1 MDEHRERRGVRAGR
15 HAREGESTRARPAPS
30 ASPAPPAPQPI
41 VIARPDP
48 VVPARGALL
57 AGRYRLTTRLS
68 AGTADVWRA
77 EDELLGRAVALKLAV
92 AATQGSAAAGRLL
105 SEARALAAVRHPNI
119 VALHDVLT
127 GTWGTALVL
136 EVLPGET
143 LAARLSRD
151 GPVSAP
157 IAISVAMQLAA
168 ALEAVHQAGLVHRD
182 VKPGN
187 VIIRPDGAVRLIDF
201 GIARP
206 AGDRHGL
213 TPAGKVEGTLRSI
226 SPEQLAGG
234 AVTPATDLFGL
245 GTVLF
250 ELLEGRPPFDATDPE
265 RLTRLHRLGRP
276 PVILAPPPLADL
288 LSRLLEPNPAARP
301 SSAAAV
307 LDQLRAIAGVLGQG
321 GAGRADRATRR
332 AGPRPRP
339 RSKPPSGRKGRFRL
353 RAVLIGGLVARR
365 RRRPHSPSACR
376 SPATAGGDS
385 GRQTA
390 GAESSPR
397 RTGTPAASG
406 GRSNLGARPGGGP
419 PRSRTPK
426 PTPEADAD
434 AATHARRRR
443 SASTTRARGDARAAT
458 VILVRGHR
466 PAADDGHA
474 GRPALVRPAHGH
486 GRRRALVDGGAVER
500 GRESADVPAR
510 RRPIHRGRR
519 SASPRTRRAAGRS
532 AAAEQ
537 APSDQPRPRLTSSSA
552 GQAPLADEAILRAA
566 ESQDAFEE
574 RRRRSRNSTTPTVSG
589 GQPPRRMPLVA
600 DHAAVRDES
609 EIRPPSGSSAQ
620 A

>member
-1 MDEHRERRGVRAGR
+1 MP
-15 HAREGESTRARPAPS
+15 T
-30 ASPAPPAPQPI
+30 PPAPQPI

-92 AATQGSAAAGRLL
+92 AATQGSAAAARLL
-105 SEARALAAVRHPNI
+105 SEARALAAVRHPNV
-119 VALHDVLT
+119 VALFDVLT
-127 GTWGTALVL
+127 GSWGTALVL

-143 LAARLSRD
+143 LASRLQRD

-157 IAISVAMQLAA
+157 IAISVAMQLTA

-276 PVILAPPPLADL
+276 PVILAPPSLAEL
-288 LSRLLEPNPAARP
+288 LTRLLEPNPAARP

-307 LDQLRAIAGVLGQG
+307 LDQLRAISGVLGRG
-321 GAGRADRATRR
+321 SASGRGPADPA
-332 AGPRPRP
+332 P
-339 RSKPPSGRKGRFRL
+339 RSGTQPGVQPPARRGRFRL
-353 RAVLIGGLVARR
+353 RTALLGGAVAVSAVTAFTIGL
-365 RRRPHSPSACR
+365 PFP
-376 SPATAGGDS
+376 GGTGEGS
-385 GRQTA
+385 RGQAA

-397 RTGTPAASG
+397 RSGTPIGAVAA
-406 GRSNLGARPGGGP
+406 RTAAPA
-419 PRSRTPK
+419 TPK
-426 PTPEADAD
+426 PTPKPTAKP
-434 AATHARRRR
+434 TPRP
-443 SASTTRARGDARAAT
+443 TTTPRPTAPRMFGVDDPSDGDRTSGT
-458 VILVRGHR
+458 VVLVRGHAPPGTTITR
-466 PAADDGHA
+466 DVPLWFDEHTVADADGHWSMEVSL
-474 GRPALVRPAHGH
+474 GVGDNELRFRLGDDRSTDVVITVVSDPTRVR
-486 GRRRALVDGGAVER
+486 
-500 GRESADVPAR
+500 
-510 RRPIHRGRR
+510 
-519 SASPRTRRAAGRS
+519 
-532 AAAEQ
+532 
-537 APSDQPRPRLTSSSA
+537 
-552 GQAPLADEAILRAA
+552 
-566 ESQDAFEE
+566 
-574 RRRRSRNSTTPTVSG
+574 NVSG
-589 GQPPRRMPLVA
+589 G
-600 DHAAVRDES
+600 
-609 EIRPPSGSSAQ
+609 
-620 A
+620 

>member
-1 MDEHRERRGVRAGR
+1 MPPTGASPPPGTPPPAIAGVN
-15 HAREGESTRARPAPS
+15 PAPGPMP
-30 ASPAPPAPQPI
+30 PAPPAPQPV

-136 EVLPGET
+136 EILPGET

-276 PVILAPPPLADL
+276 PVILTPPPLADL

-307 LDQLRAIAGVLGQG
+307 LDQLRAIAGILGQG
-321 GAGRADRATRR
+321 GAGARGPGDPARR
-332 AGPRPRP
+332 SGTQAQVQ
-339 RSKPPSGRKGRFRL
+339 PPSGRKGRFRL
-353 RAVLIGGLVARR
+353 RTVVIGGLVAV
-365 RRRPHSPSACR
+365 SAAAAYTVGLPFPGEGGR
-376 SPATAGGDS
+376 GSGLEAGGV
-385 GRQTA
+385 
-390 GAESSPR
+390 ESSPR
-397 RTGTPAASG
+397 RSGTPGGAVAARTS
-406 GRSNLGARPGGGP
+406 APGP
-419 PRSRTPK
+419 VAAAAKPNPRSRPRSRRA
-426 PTPEADAD
+426 PHGQP
-434 AATHARRRR
+434 HRRR
-443 SASTTRARGDARAAT
+443 SASTTPATGRAR
-458 VILVRGHR
+458 
-466 PAADDGHA
+466 A
-474 GRPALVRPAHGH
+474 GR
-486 GRRRALVDGGAVER
+486 
-500 GRESADVPAR
+500 
-510 RRPIHRGRR
+510 
-519 SASPRTRRAAGRS
+519 
-532 AAAEQ
+532 
-537 APSDQPRPRLTSSSA
+537 
-552 GQAPLADEAILRAA
+552 
-566 ESQDAFEE
+566 
-574 RRRRSRNSTTPTVSG
+574 
-589 GQPPRRMPLVA
+589 
-600 DHAAVRDES
+600 
-609 EIRPPSGSSAQ
+609 
-620 A
+620 